1 MASQIPLTLQTAYAD
16 LLDRCSR
23 DAFAED
29 FPEEGVFTPKVIRG
43 RAYWYFQVTEEGGTR
58 KQRYVGAET
67 PELLERIK
75 RHREARG
82 DRKDRQSLVST
93 LVRSAH
99 LPRPNPE
106 IGSVVEALAGA
117 GVFRLSG
124 VLVGTVAYQTYSG
137 LLGIRLS
144 ATALQTSDV
153 DVAQSKNVSL
163 AVEEPAPSIV
173 EALQKVDPSFRPVPY
188 MRDPLTVTS
197 YAGKGGIRVE
207 FLTPNEGPDT
217 DEPVELA
224 ALGTDAQQ
232 LRFLDFL
239 IRDPEGAV
247 LLHGEGIFVLVP
259 APQRYAFHKLIVARR
274 RREGAI
280 KVDKDLEQAEALL
293 DALVLKRPRDLRA
306 VWQEAY
312 ARGKKW
318 RQYLGEGLGL
328 IDFDVRDRTLKTLGA
343 TRSIIPGLD
352 LTFSASPS
360 RYDFDRD
367 IVEFSGEAGGERVRC
382 AVSREALSDHFDA
395 DGMSKEEHLKTFRD
409 KRSVFEKMARAK
421 YLTWPV
427 EDVGSVLIKTG
438 DVEKLMESEA
448 R

>member
-1 MASQIPLTLQTAYAD
+1 MASEIPLTLQTAYAD

-23 DAFAED
+23 DAFADD
-29 FPEEGVFTPKVIRG
+29 FPEQGVFTPKVIRG
-43 RAYWYFQVTEEGGTR
+43 RTYWYFQHGETR

-67 PELLERIK
+67 PELLERIN

-82 DRKDRQSLVST
+82 DRKDRQALVST
-93 LVRSAH
+93 LVRSAY

-106 IGSVVEALAGA
+106 IGNVVAALANV

-124 VLVGTVAYQTYSG
+124 VLVGTVAYQAYSG

-144 ATALQTSDV
+144 ASALQTGDV
-153 DVAQSKNVSL
+153 DVAQSRNVSL

-173 EALQKVDPSFRPVPY
+173 EALQKVDPSFHPVPH

-217 DEPVELA
+217 DEPAELS

-239 IRDPEGAV
+239 IHEPEGAV
-247 LLHGEGIFVLVP
+247 LLHGDGIFVLVP
-259 APQRYAFHKLIVARR
+259 TPQRYALHKLIVARR

-293 DALVLKRPRDLRA
+293 DALIMKRPRELRA
-306 VWQEAY
+306 AWQEAY
-312 ARGKKW
+312 ERGKKW
-318 RQYLGEGLGL
+318 RQYLGEGLGR
-328 IDFDVRDRTLKTLGA
+328 IDHHVRDYTLKAVGA
-343 TRSIIPGLD
+343 ARCVIPGLD
-352 LTFSASPS
+352 LVFSASHS

-382 AVSREALSDHFDA
+382 AISHEALSDHFEA
-395 DGMSKEEHLKTFRD
+395 EGMRQEEGLKAFRAN
-409 KRSVFEKMARAK
+409 RAAIEKMARAK
-421 YLTWPV
+421 YLTSPV
-427 EDVGSVLIKTG
+427 EDAGSVLLKSE
-438 DVEKLMESEA
+438 DVERLRGKSSA
-448 R
+448 